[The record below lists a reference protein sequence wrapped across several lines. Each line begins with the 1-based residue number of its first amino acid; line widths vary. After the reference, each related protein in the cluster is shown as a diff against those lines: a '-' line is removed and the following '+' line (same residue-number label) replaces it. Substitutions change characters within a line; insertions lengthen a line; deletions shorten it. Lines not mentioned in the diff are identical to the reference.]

1 MPTIGRMNTSN
12 MVRLNSST
20 ISGLTMPFNN
30 DPNAQYQELKFNQI
44 MGEQIRAR
52 GLTLKENQ
60 VTKSLKKPRQLQRM
74 TTVPENAMKS
84 SPDFGLK
91 KINPAA
97 QRFNLTTGK
106 KEFTFSRKRLS
117 ARAHTVNMSEPQSV
131 DPNYED

>member
-1 MPTIGRMNTSN
+1 
-12 MVRLNSST
+12 
-20 ISGLTMPFNN
+20 MPFNN

-117 ARAHTVNMSEPQSV
+117 ARAHTVNMSEP
-131 DPNYED
+131 